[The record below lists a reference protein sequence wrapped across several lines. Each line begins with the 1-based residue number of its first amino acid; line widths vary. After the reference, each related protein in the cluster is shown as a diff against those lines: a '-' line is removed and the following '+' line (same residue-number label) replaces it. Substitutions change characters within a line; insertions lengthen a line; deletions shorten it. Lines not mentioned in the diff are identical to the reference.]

1 MKINTE
7 KMKILAFEGKDT
19 WRVKSVVNNK
29 MMEQVLNFNYL
40 GYNIGSSKY
49 DTDMKLKIRH

>member
-1 MKINTE
+1 
-7 KMKILAFEGKDT
+7 
-19 WRVKSVVNNK
+19 VKSVVNNK